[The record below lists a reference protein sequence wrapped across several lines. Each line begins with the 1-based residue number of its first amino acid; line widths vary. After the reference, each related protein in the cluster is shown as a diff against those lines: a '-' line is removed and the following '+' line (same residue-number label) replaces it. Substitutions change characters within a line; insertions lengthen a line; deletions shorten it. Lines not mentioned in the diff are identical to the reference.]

1 MTEGKA
7 KNKGHENLIPLNK
20 RTKDEQRKIQSKA
33 GKASGKARAL
43 KKTLTESL
51 KELCTPEEI
60 NEMNRRL
67 LMMAKHGNLKA
78 YELIR
83 DGLGEKP
90 TDKVEITGNINIAD
104 TLKAAR
110 ERARVAKEK
119 AAGQEPPG
127 GDDG

>member
-1 MTEGKA
+1 MAGNGNA
-7 KNKGHENLIPLNK
+7 KSRQNLIDNSK
-20 RTKDEQRKIQSKA
+20 RSPNEVRENGRKG
-33 GKASGKARAL
+33 GKRSGETRRL

-90 TDKVEITGNINIAD
+90 TDKVEVSGNISFSDI
-104 TLKAAR
+104 LREAR
-110 ERARVAKEK
+110 ERE
-119 AAGQEPPG
+119 AADMSEPEQES
-127 GDDG
+127 DDK

>member
-1 MTEGKA
+1 MAGNGNA
-7 KNKGHENLIPLNK
+7 KSRQNLIDNSK
-20 RTKDEQRKIQSKA
+20 RSPNEVRENGRKG
-33 GKASGKARAL
+33 GKKSGETRRL

-110 ERARVAKEK
+110 ERARAAKEK